1 MKKNF
6 KYAIL
11 SAIALVGAVS
21 FSACQSSDELED
33 VNPTYDGKAVKT
45 QFTISLPWDKTATR
59 QSSSVVQKSQS
70 IDDFRGM
77 QNIVLIPFF
86 SATARDTRLGENI
99 NLAANTIVRPE
110 GAANT
115 DANSIPEGKK
125 LLAGSNAVLYN
136 DVTIPVST
144 SAFIFYGKAKGEDG
158 FENGYLTAAGLTG
171 ETSEISFSPTP
182 IKATPVTTTANALAA
197 YVTAIAAAADNTDT
211 EIAWYKCALEANKN
225 ESWYSAALGQLYTN
239 FTSMKP
245 GASSYIQAAV
255 QDLYTSVYRNT
266 DKISKAITTAI
277 LTKAT
282 DTGSTGTLTFDSSLN
297 GYPGTDN
304 NSMPEGAAAL
314 TWTTTTTAAKS
325 ATAVTESN
333 FGYDVTDFGVIK
345 MSDITYPASLY
356 YYVDSDIKTSN
367 TSRIADYTTTDTWT
381 TILGKYTSGDEVS
394 TATRSVAITKPI
406 QYAVGRLDATVSALS
421 ETNYYDRKGEE
432 VTIPAEGFRLTGV
445 LIGGQKAVDYKFE
458 PFTTTGAK
466 EYTIYDKTINTS
478 SPSTSANITKTT
490 AAGPNYT
497 LALETA
503 PNTAVYIALEFMNNS
518 TKDFQGIDGI
528 VKAGCKF
535 YMIAKLDPT
544 SNVATGNTV
553 SNVNNT
559 GNRVFKQDFNTIVT
573 FTIGAGSPD
582 NNNDGDS
589 DDPEGFANAY
599 TTIPDLRTPQLELGF
614 SVNLDW
620 QPGITFTYTF

>member
-21 FSACQSSDELED
+21 FSACQSSDDLGD
-33 VNPTYDGKAVKT
+33 VNPTYDGESVKT
-45 QFTISLPWDKTATR
+45 QFTISLPWDKTAATR
-59 QSSSVVQKSQS
+59 QSSDVVQQAQTIAK
-70 IDDFRGM
+70 FRGM

-99 NLAANTIVRPE
+99 NLAANTIVRPD

-115 DANSIPEGKK
+115 EANSIPEGSK

-182 IKATPVTTTANALAA
+182 IKLNPVTTTANALAA
-197 YVTAIAAAADNTDT
+197 YVTAIAAAADDTDT
-211 EIAWYKCALEANKN
+211 GIAWYKCALEANKT
-225 ESWYSAALGQLYTN
+225 EAWYSAALGQLYTN

-245 GASSYIQAAV
+245 GASSYIKAAV

-266 DKISKAITTAI
+266 DKISKAITKAI

-282 DTGSTGTLTFDSSLN
+282 DAGSTGILTFDSSLD

-333 FGYDVTDFGVIK
+333 FGSDVSGFGVIK
-345 MSDITYPASLY
+345 MRDIVYPASLY

-367 TSRIADYTTTDTWT
+367 TSRIADYTTTDSWA
-381 TILGKYTSGDEVS
+381 TILGKYTSGNEVS

-421 ETNYYDRKGEE
+421 ESNYYDRKGEK
-432 VTIPAEGFRLTGV
+432 VTIPDAGFQLTGV
-445 LIGGQKAVDYKFE
+445 LIGGQKVVDYQFV
-458 PFTTTGAK
+458 PVTTTGAK
-466 EYTIYDKTINTS
+466 EYTIYDKTIN
-478 SPSTSANITKTT
+478 PSTSAYVTKTT

-503 PNTAVYIALEFMNNS
+503 QNTAVYIALEFMNNS

-589 DDPEGFANAY
+589 DDPKGFANAY

-614 SVNLDW
+614 SVNLEW